1 MLSGDDGAF
10 LPTESSAWS
19 GPVDKSAA
27 EVYAD
32 PEPVA
37 LAEAFAEEFTHDHP
51 RWGRLRRFA
60 AFSRKW
66 WVRYTVASVIAVLAV
81 AFLLVPQM
89 RDALHDLSLL
99 RQLPIRW
106 ILVGA
111 ILEAISFIAYGLFTR
126 GILPVN
132 GRPSFYSLL
141 RIDVVGAGLT
151 HVLPGGGAAA
161 SGLRFKMLRD
171 RGVNGSDAALGAIVQ
186 GVGSAIVVCGLLV
199 VGVFF
204 VLPTSGSNP
213 LYLVGAIVGISLV
226 VVTVGG
232 WVTMVKAEDFM
243 VRVFRR
249 AVARIGDR
257 DAVERSVRRFSARL
271 SELANNPR
279 VLVHAVLWSVLNW
292 LFDAAS
298 LYVFVYAFGYRVD
311 IGSILVAFGLA
322 NALTIVPVTPGGVGV
337 VEGVLVPALVGFG
350 SPKSVALLGVLSWR
364 VFNFWAPI
372 PAGALAWVSLR
383 VQSLKRSTAS
393 ART

>member
-1 MLSGDDGAF
+1 M
-10 LPTESSAWS
+10 
-19 GPVDKSAA
+19 
-27 EVYAD
+27 
-32 PEPVA
+32 
-37 LAEAFAEEFTHDHP
+37 
-51 RWGRLRRFA
+51 RRFA

-66 WVRYTVASVIAVLAV
+66 WVRYTVAFAVAALAI
-81 AFLLVPQM
+81 AFLLVPQV

-106 ILVGA
+106 IMVGA
-111 ILEAISFIAYGLFTR
+111 LLEAVSFIAYGLFTR
-126 GILPVN
+126 GVLPVKD
-132 GRPSFYSLL
+132 RPSFYSLL

-171 RGVNGSDAALGAIVQ
+171 WGVNGPDAALGAIVQ
-186 GVGSAIVVCGLLV
+186 GIGSAIVVCGLLV

-204 VLPTSGSNP
+204 VLPTNGGNP
-213 LYLVGAIVGISLV
+213 LYLIGAIVGIALA

-243 VRVFRR
+243 VRVVRR
-249 AVARIGDR
+249 AAARIADR
-257 DAVERSVRRFSARL
+257 DAVERATRRFSARL

-279 VLVHAVLWSVLNW
+279 ILFHAVLWSVLNW

-311 IGSILVAFGLA
+311 IGGILVAFALA
-322 NALTIVPVTPGGVGV
+322 NALTIVPFTPGGVGV

-383 VQSLKRSTAS
+383 VQAIKGTTAS